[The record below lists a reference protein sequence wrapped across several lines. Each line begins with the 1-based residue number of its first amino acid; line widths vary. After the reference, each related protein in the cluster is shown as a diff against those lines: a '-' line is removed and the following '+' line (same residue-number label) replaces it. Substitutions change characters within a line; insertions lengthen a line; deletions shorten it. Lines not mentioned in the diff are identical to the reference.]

1 MREILW
7 HRKWQLLSVVLVI
20 ALIISISFNIYQN
33 FNAFNQCSDGNSP
46 SNGDSNEPSATDIYI
61 CIGNPINGSY
71 LRGIVDIM
79 CDVFG
84 TNITWVRLYI
94 DENRIW
100 FWGAQSIMYEWDT
113 VPFKDGLHKIGVLAV
128 DNVGNIVEQ
137 HVFVIVD
144 NTTPSISIINP
155 VNGST
160 LSDKVEIMFTSSD
173 LYFDK
178 VTLLLDEKKLIPLP
192 IFIKSWNQTGIQ
204 TYEWDTSTAANGSYT
219 IEVIA
224 IDKAGNKFKASIN
237 VFIKNTLV
245 WDS

>member
-1 MREILW
+1 MREILRN
-7 HRKWQLLSVVLVI
+7 RKWQLLSLVLVI
-20 ALIISISFNIYQN
+20 ALIISISFNIYQS
-33 FNAFNQCSDGNSP
+33 FNAFNDSSNGNSP

-61 CIGNPINGSY
+61 SIACLNGSY

-84 TNITWVRLYI
+84 TNITLVRLSI
-94 DENRIW
+94 DENNVWIR
-100 FWGAQSIMYEWDT
+100 GAQSIKYEWDT
-113 VPFKDGLHKIGVLAV
+113 VPFKDGLHKIGVLAM

-178 VTLLLDEKKLIPLP
+178 VTLLLDENKLIPLP

-237 VFIKNTLV
+237 VFIKNTL
-245 WDS
+245 D